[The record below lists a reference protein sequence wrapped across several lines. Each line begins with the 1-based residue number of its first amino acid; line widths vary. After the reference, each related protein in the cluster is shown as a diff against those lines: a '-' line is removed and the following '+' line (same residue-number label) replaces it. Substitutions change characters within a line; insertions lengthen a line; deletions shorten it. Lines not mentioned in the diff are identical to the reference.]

1 MGRPT
6 RSSRDR
12 ESSTNDDLGGLRRR
26 GTAKHAL
33 YFGHCKCLDM
43 SAHHPCPPLRT
54 PTVPWHA
61 EWIYDRE
68 GPLYSKSK
76 GPDCNRTYM
85 VSGYVKKDHWWQS
98 QRGTVAKKPSLGGGE
113 VVCWVPLLDRMRQF
127 QEQLNAIY
135 FFSSILEIH
144 DASGEP
150 IYHMYEAPTVP
161 CIQILKRLWDFM
173 VCIGSAMEA

>member
-85 VSGYVKKDHWWQS
+85 VSGYVKKDHWWQT
-98 QRGTVAKKPSLGGGE
+98 QRGNGTQEAVIGGRRSGLLGSFTRSNAS
-113 VVCWVPLLDRMRQF
+113 VPGTAERD
-127 QEQLNAIY
+127 
-135 FFSSILEIH
+135 ILFLV
-144 DASGEP
+144 DS
-150 IYHMYEAPTVP
+150 
-161 CIQILKRLWDFM
+161 
-173 VCIGSAMEA
+173 